1 MSEAINNKNSNIFN
15 LITPKASKLFLR
27 KEGID
32 HELELVQFL
41 KYSIE
46 ENKKP
51 VYGFTN
57 NSFSKTIKGKRI
69 VSGIIGIKKNTR
81 DFITHFLSSSSSIT
95 EIENYSLLK
104 CETLKKIIN
113 SENSAEAYDFVDN
126 YIKNLVTK
134 SQTNTVK
141 DAVGSEDAFL
151 NIEDATNGLSPVTLD
166 VYNEDAAGTNVNQKA
181 NLKFTNVTFVKK
193 EGTIT
198 IQENTVLE
206 TYTFIANCFQ

>member
-1 MSEAINNKNSNIFN
+1 M
-15 LITPKASKLFLR
+15 
-27 KEGID
+27 
-32 HELELVQFL
+32 
-41 KYSIE
+41 
-46 ENKKP
+46 
-51 VYGFTN
+51 
-57 NSFSKTIKGKRI
+57 
-69 VSGIIGIKKNTR
+69 
-81 DFITHFLSSSSSIT
+81 
-95 EIENYSLLK
+95 
-104 CETLKKIIN
+104 KKIIN